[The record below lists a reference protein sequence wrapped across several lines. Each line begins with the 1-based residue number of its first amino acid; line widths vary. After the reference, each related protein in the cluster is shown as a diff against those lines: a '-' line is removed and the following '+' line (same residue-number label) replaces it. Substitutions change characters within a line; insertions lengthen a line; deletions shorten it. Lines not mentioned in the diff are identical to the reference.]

1 MARRATVA
9 CGPFSVS
16 WDLICDVAES
26 VLKSGKI
33 GLFLI
38 APHAPGV
45 NSAQIIRALK
55 FAQQPRQNSPWT
67 LIQLLRSTR
76 IYEATDPRDKVFA
89 LQGVMTDMNSFCNT
103 VNYEST
109 MEEVYLAFAVYN
121 LQDRKDLVWLSNA
134 GLSTYPPNRHLPSW
148 VPDWSHDNNRKG
160 ILASTHQFRA
170 SGDTVP
176 SLSISS
182 DHKVLTIQG
191 FVIDTVAQLNTVPYT
206 HERIDMDPTSEEAKA
221 RHMLEGKDVVEGFV
235 KLSEVAHRFPPNQT
249 REEALVITLFLYC
262 PPLIPHSKYSGEE
275 FSSSILFQFLFPW
288 GYVVLIRLSGEQCA
302 VT

>member
-9 CGPFSVS
+9 CGPFSAS

-33 GLFLI
+33 GLFLVD
-38 APHAPGV
+38 PHAPGV

-55 FAQQPRQNSPWT
+55 FSHQQHHNQSLT

-76 IYEATDPRDKVFA
+76 KYKATDLRDKVFA
-89 LQGVMTDMNSFCNT
+89 LQGVMTDTNSFCNT

-134 GLSTYPPNRHLPSW
+134 GLSAYPQKCNLPSW
-148 VPDWSHDNNRKG
+148 VPDWSHDNNRKV
-160 ILASTHQFRA
+160 ILASTERFRA
-170 SGDTVP
+170 SGETVP

-182 DHKVLTIQG
+182 DNKVLAIRG
-191 FVIDTVAQLNTVPYT
+191 FVIDTVAQLNTVPFT
-206 HERIDMDPTSEEAKA
+206 HERIDMDPTSKEAQV
-221 RHMLEGKDVVEGFV
+221 RPMLEGKNVVEGYI

-262 PPLIPHSKYSGEE
+262 SPLIPPSKCSGERV
-275 FSSSILFQFLFPW
+275 SSSLLFQFLFPL
-288 GYVVLIRLSGEQCA
+288 GIHHANLS
-302 VT
+302 

>member
-9 CGPFSVS
+9 CGPFSAS

-33 GLFLI
+33 GLFLVE
-38 APHAPGV
+38 PHAPGV

-55 FAQQPRQNSPWT
+55 FSHQQHHNQSLT

-76 IYEATDPRDKVFA
+76 KYKATDLRDKVFA
-89 LQGVMTDMNSFCNT
+89 LQGVMTDTSSFCNT
-103 VNYEST
+103 VNYGST

-170 SGDTVP
+170 SGYTVP

-262 PPLIPHSKYSGEE
+262 SP
-275 FSSSILFQFLFPW
+275 
-288 GYVVLIRLSGEQCA
+288 
-302 VT
+302 

>member
-1 MARRATVA
+1 MAPRATVA

-33 GLFLI
+33 GLYLVE
-38 APHAPGV
+38 PHAPGV

-55 FAQQPRQNSPWT
+55 FSHQQRENRQWT
-67 LIQLLRSTR
+67 LILLLRSTR
-76 IYEATDPRDKVFA
+76 KYKATDPRDKVFA
-89 LQGVMTDMNSFCNT
+89 LQGVMTDTSSFCNT
-103 VNYEST
+103 VDYGST
-109 MEEVYLAFAVYN
+109 TEEVYVAFAVYN
-121 LQDRKDLVWLSNA
+121 LQDRKDLWWLSNA
-134 GLSTYPPNRHLPSW
+134 GLSTYPQNDKLPSW
-148 VPDWSHDNNRKG
+148 VPDWSHDNNKKG
-160 ILASTHQFRA
+160 ILASTSQFRA
-170 SGDTVP
+170 TGDTVP

-206 HERIDMDPTSEEAKA
+206 HERIDMDPTPKEAKV
-221 RHMLEGKDVVEGFV
+221 RTMLEAKDVVEGFI

-262 PPLIPHSKYSGEE
+262 SPLFPKSKCTGEGV
-275 FSSSILFQFLFPW
+275 SSSLLVQFLFSL
-288 GYVVLIRLSGEQCA
+288 GIHRANSS
-302 VT
+302 